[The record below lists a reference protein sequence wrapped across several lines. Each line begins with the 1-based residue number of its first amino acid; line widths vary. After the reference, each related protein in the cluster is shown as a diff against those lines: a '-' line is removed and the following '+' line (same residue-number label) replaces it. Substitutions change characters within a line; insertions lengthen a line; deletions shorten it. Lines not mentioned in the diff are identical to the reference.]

1 MWKIRKLDEQL
12 FDGAAAKIY
21 EYLDL
26 KTLMPPERLALSQKL
41 GRPLMTRRCH
51 EAVSPAE
58 VRMLEPECEVE
69 GQYLAPRV
77 WGQRVELGLC
87 RYEGPARKAT
97 RDLYG
102 ATFRCRDWE
111 DRDQMIFYD
120 NWEEQYG
127 NRWPYTRDGPH
138 GALRNL
144 IAAHRAFG
152 EAHCVEWIQECR
164 ITAWHANDKR
174 VGLQRSCGPTTE
186 RIVELL
192 HTPTSVGQP
201 VRTARRPGDNRAEN
215 QRGTKR
221 RLGE

>member
-21 EYLDL
+21 EYLDVSR
-26 KTLMPPERLALSQKL
+26 LMPPERLALSQKL
-41 GRPLMTRRCH
+41 GRPLMSQRWH

-87 RYEGPARKAT
+87 RYEGPAREKT

-102 ATFRCRDWE
+102 ATFSCCDWE
-111 DRDQMIFYD
+111 DRDQMMFYN

-138 GALRNL
+138 GALRDL
-144 IAAHRAFG
+144 ISAHRAFG
-152 EAHCVEWIQECR
+152 EAHCVEWIRECR
-164 ITAWHANDKR
+164 IQCWRIDETTAALER
-174 VGLQRSCGPTTE
+174 LCGTTTE
-186 RIVELL
+186 RIDELL
-192 HTPTSVGQP
+192 HPPPVVK
-201 VRTARRPGDNRAEN
+201 VRTATIPVDNREEN
-215 QRGTKR
+215 RRGTKR